1 MANRTAA
8 ELVIDIT
15 TRAEEATAGF
25 DGVKS
30 SAGGMSSA
38 VEEAGK
44 TAERTSRQIGI
55 SADAADEL
63 GGKAGKATG
72 ALGALSSGFE
82 LMGPSGAKYAGGLQA
97 AALATDF
104 MSGVGDSLNLV
115 MESTIVKT
123 VRARAASVAHGV
135 VTGVLAAKTAVMTG
149 AQWALNAA
157 MSANPI
163 GLVVLAVVALV
174 AGLVLAYR
182 HSARVREIV
191 QAVGRVGRE
200 AVGWVVDKVSSL
212 VGWVRDRLPG
222 ALEGAKAAV
231 KLQFKLM
238 TAGPQLVL
246 DIVQAIIGKV
256 RDTLPG
262 AIATAKAVFD
272 RVGDALAAPF
282 NAVKSVIDAI
292 VKAIGKIHLPD
303 IPGLRTAGGGG
314 TGVSPLR
321 VAGDYVVNSGPQYHN
336 EVSVVLQGVV
346 DPVSTVRQLAE
357 LFARYNIRIGAV

>member
-1 MANRTAA
+1 MGKTAA
-8 ELVIDIT
+8 ELAIEIT
-15 TRAEEATAGF
+15 SNAADATAGF
-25 DGVKS
+25 ADVES
-30 SAGGMSSA
+30 SAGGMNRA
-38 VEEAGK
+38 VKDAGD

-123 VRARAASVAHGV
+123 IRARAASVAHGA
-135 VTGVLAAKTAVMTG
+135 VTGVLAVKTAVMTA

-191 QAVGRVGRE
+191 QAVGRVGRQ
-200 AVGWVVDKVSSL
+200 AIGAVVDVVSDA
-212 VGWVRDRLPG
+212 VDWIGDRLPG
-222 ALEGAKAAV
+222 AVGILKTAV
-231 KLQFKLM
+231 KVGF
-238 TAGPQLVL
+238 
-246 DIVQAIIGKV
+246 AIITAYPRAVLAIVTAIVTAV

-262 AIATAKAVFD
+262 AISTAKNAFGKI
-272 RVGDALAAPF
+272 GDAFSAPF
-282 NAVKSVIDAI
+282 QAVKDLIDKI
-292 VKAIGKIHLPD
+292 VSAIGKIHIPH
-303 IPGLRTAGGGG
+303 IPGLRTTAGR
-314 TGVSPLR
+314 TTD
-321 VAGDYVVNSGPQYHN
+321 AGAVVVTEPATPSVVNQFFISGAIDPYSTAAQIQQLLDRY
-336 EVSVVLQGVV
+336 SV
-346 DPVSTVRQLAE
+346 TVT
-357 LFARYNIRIGAV
+357 V

>member
-8 ELVIDIT
+8 ELVIDVVT
-15 TRAEEATAGF
+15 DAQRATSGF
-25 DGVKS
+25 DDVKS
-30 SAGGMSSA
+30 SAGGMSRA
-38 VEEAGK
+38 VADAGD
-44 TAERTSRQIGI
+44 TAERTSRQIRI
-55 SADAADEL
+55 SADSADEL

-115 MESTIVKT
+115 LESNIVKT
-123 VRARAASVAHGV
+123 VRARAASVASAA
-135 VTGVLAAKTAVMTG
+135 VTGVLAAKTAVMTA

-191 QAVGRVGRE
+191 QAVGRAGRE
-200 AVGWVVDKVSSL
+200 AVGWVVDRVSSL
-212 VGWVRDRLPG
+212 VGWLRDRIPG
-222 ALEGAKAAV
+222 ALGAAKAAV
-231 KLQFKLM
+231 MLQFRLM
-238 TAGPQLVL
+238 TLGPRLVL
-246 DIVQAIIGKV
+246 DVVTSIVGKV

-262 AIATAKAVFD
+262 AIATAKAAFD
-272 RVGDALAAPF
+272 RVGNALAAPF
-282 NAVKSVIDAI
+282 NAVKNVIDKI
-292 VKAIGKIHLPD
+292 ISLIGKIKIPD
-303 IPGLRTAGGGG
+303 IPGVPGLRTTGAGGGG
-314 TGVSPLR
+314 AQRIGTY
-321 VAGDYVVNSGPQYHN
+321 VATQYNN
-336 EVSVVLQGVV
+336 EVSITLQGVV